1 MEIENRITNFQF
13 IKKRKNAAVQ
23 CLLTKKNTIKM
34 KRDFGGFGNLL
45 KPNGKYLNKVK
56 LI

>member
-1 MEIENRITNFQF
+1 
-13 IKKRKNAAVQ
+13 
-23 CLLTKKNTIKM
+23 M

-45 KPNGKYLNKVK
+45 KPNGKYLNKLK